1 MTYFTIDQ
9 ALELALQHLQV
20 GSFDKARITCES
32 VLEHA
37 PDHPDALHILGMAR
51 AQGGDFDGGIDAL
64 RKACEIC
71 PDDWQIRHNLGSIY
85 QRARMHAEA
94 ARELEIAA
102 GIDAAKVQTLVM
114 LATSQIALSQCDK
127 AQAHLQKALSIEP
140 ENIAALAN
148 LGIVQ
153 TNIGLYNAAVE
164 SLSKA
169 LKLQPNSAVIANNLG
184 VAKMRVPEPEAAL
197 SLFQQAM
204 KLDPNYPEPYRN
216 AANLLAEWE
225 HYDRALPLYDAAIRL
240 DDYFVEAHIDK
251 AMAYTA
257 MGVPEDARPCFER
270 ALQLS
275 PDSFISRLGLCMS
288 HLASFYETP
297 DDITEARTKYREQ
310 LQQLTAPAENLPA
323 AEINEAADAVGL
335 LRPFYLS
342 YHGICDVEEQKLFG
356 RLCAS
361 LLAKKYPQLTSP
373 LNMPRLATG
382 ERIRVGFVS
391 RQFGGNPVW
400 RMVAGGPIRNINR
413 EKFEVHGYLTGPE
426 DEQSARNRTH
436 FDCFT
441 AGLGFDVLC
450 EKIKND
456 NLHMLIVTDVLM
468 EPMSTKI
475 GSVRL
480 APVQCLTWGHPETSG
495 LVHVDYFLGSDEV
508 EPAAAADH
516 YTEKL
521 VRLPG
526 LLADLQPPGVDS
538 AECNLEKFGIRD
550 GATIYVCAQSLYKY
564 LPQYDIMLPLIAK
577 QVPNAQFVFI
587 ARQPWITEK
596 FKARLRKVFERQRL
610 DFERYVVF
618 TPNLS
623 YAEYMGLCTQAHVF
637 LDTFGFSG
645 GATTLDAIACGL
657 PIVAAESELMRGRQ
671 SAAYLK
677 AMGIDETIAR
687 DANQYVDIAARLGSD
702 PEWRQNIG
710 ARIRAGS
717 EKLYGDMR
725 PIHGLERFIE
735 ETVMY

>member
-20 GSFDKARITCES
+20 GSFDKARIACEH

-51 AQGGDFDGGIDAL
+51 AQGGDLDGGIEAL
-64 RKACEIC
+64 RKACGLC
-71 PDDWQIRHNLGSIY
+71 PDDWQIRHNLGSVY
-85 QRARMHAEA
+85 QRARMHVEA
-94 ARELEIAA
+94 VRELEAA
-102 GIDAAKVQTLVM
+102 ANIDPAKVQTLVM
-114 LATSQIALSQCDK
+114 LATSQIALNQYDK
-127 AQAHLQKALSIEP
+127 AQATLQKALSIEP
-140 ENIAALAN
+140 ANIAALAN
-148 LGIVQ
+148 LGIAQ
-153 TNIGLYNAAVE
+153 TNVGLYNAAVQ

-169 LKLQPNSAVIANNLG
+169 LELQPDSAVIANNLG

-197 SLFQQAM
+197 ALFQQAM

-225 HYDRALPLYDAAIRL
+225 HYDRAFPLYDAAIRL

-270 ALQLS
+270 ALQLA
-275 PDSFISRLGLCMS
+275 PDSFVSRWGLCLS
-288 HLASFYETP
+288 HLASFYETQN
-297 DDITEARTKYREQ
+297 DITEARTKYREQ
-310 LQQLTAPAENLPA
+310 LEHLIARAESLPA
-323 AEINEAADAVGL
+323 TEVDEVADAVGL

-342 YHGICDVEEQKLFG
+342 YHGVCDVEEQKLFG
-356 RLCAS
+356 QLCAM
-361 LLAKKYPQLTSP
+361 LMAKKYPQLSGT
-373 LNMPRLATG
+373 LEMPKLATG

-400 RMVAGGPIRNINR
+400 RMVAGGLIRNINR
-413 EKFEVHGYLTGPE
+413 DRFEVHGYLTGPE
-426 DEQSARNRTH
+426 DEHTVQHRVH
-436 FDCFT
+436 FDRFT
-441 AGLGFDVLC
+441 SGLGFDVLC

-495 LVHVDYFLGSDEV
+495 LLHLDYFLGSNEV
-508 EPAAAADH
+508 EPEAGASH
-516 YTEKL
+516 YSEKL
-521 VRLPG
+521 IRLPG
-526 LLADLQPPGVDS
+526 LLADLQPPNVDP
-538 AECNLEKFGIRD
+538 ATYDLEKYGVRN
-550 GATIYVCAQSLYKY
+550 GATVYLCAQSLYKY
-564 LPQYDIMLPLIAK
+564 LPQYDNVFPLIAK
-577 QVPNAQFVFI
+577 QVPSAQFVFV

-610 DFERYVVF
+610 DFERYVAF

-645 GATTLDAIACGL
+645 GATTLDAIACGV

-677 AMGIDETIAR
+677 AMEIAETIAR
-687 DANQYVDIAARLGSD
+687 DVNHYVDIAARLGSD
-702 PEWRQNIG
+702 HEWRQSIG
-710 ARIRAGS
+710 ARIRVGS
-717 EKLYGDMR
+717 AKLYGDMR
-725 PIHGLERFIE
+725 PVRGLERFIE